1 MISPYSI
8 ILNGKKKGIYESF
21 YWRGL
26 SPDGSKSFWLKHNL
40 LCLSSEDEILTRN
53 GLVIFDKEKR
63 NSSFLFQEKK
73 TRLSELLIEK
83 KTGWLDWGRENFDKG
98 FFDIHAN
105 KICGQIEDKPESI
118 EWDLSFLL
126 SRKPYYHYPKNIWYF
141 LPFPKTKLVTSDR
154 FVTFDGTIKN
164 GDSVFPVNGW
174 TGICGHNWG
183 TSHALAYVF
192 STCNRFLKN
201 EKAFFAGLSAK
212 IPIGSRSSPL
222 LSLCFLEWNGSGY
235 HFDSVLSSMH
245 HEVGCFEKNRWE
257 VVFKNSSHRLKVEV
271 FSSTEASVFLL
282 YEKPSGKG
290 CVEIYNTPFA
300 KGKISLF
307 DLKKNAPL
315 VELESDCF
323 EFETLG
329 L

>member
-8 ILNGKKKGIYESF
+8 ILNGKKKEIYESF

-26 SPDGSKSFWLKHNL
+26 SPDGSKAFWLKHNL
-40 LCLSSEDEILTRN
+40 LRVSSENTILIKN

-63 NSSFLFQEKK
+63 NSSCLFQEKK
-73 TRLSELLIEK
+73 INLSEFLGKK
-83 KTGWLDWGRENFDKG
+83 KTSWLEWGRENFENG
-98 FFDIHAN
+98 FFDIHSN
-105 KICGQIEDKPESI
+105 KLCGLIRGKFRPIQ
-118 EWDLSFLL
+118 WDLSFLL
-126 SRKPYYHYPKNIWYF
+126 SGKPYYHYPKNIWYS

-154 FVTFDGTIKN
+154 FVTFDGTIQN
-164 GDSVFPVNGW
+164 SDSVFSVNGW

-212 IPIGSRSSPL
+212 IPIGSRTSPL
-222 LSLCFLEWNGSGY
+222 LSLCFLEWNGVGY
-235 HFDSVLSSMH
+235 HFDSLLSSMS
-245 HEVGCFEKNRWE
+245 HEAGFFEKNRWE
-257 VVFKNSSHRLKVEV
+257 VVFNNSSHRLKVEV
-271 FSSTEASVFLL
+271 FSKIEDGVFLL

-290 CVEIYNTPFA
+290 CVEIFNTPFA

-307 DLKKNAPL
+307 DLKKNTPL
-315 VELESDCF
+315 VELESDFF